1 MSGKIEAGDL
11 FNPAKQDSKL
21 TAAASGLLLAM
32 LIASIMVLLVVFNLY
47 SDLAD
52 VRGVVKGVFPFID
65 RERVAATY
73 NWVGGAPGA
82 ATGFMSETSDTL
94 LSNAGGKRQGQSVVI
109 GRERLVPGNNTWPSP
124 TESVP
129 LTYEFSSSPCNLP
142 TVSNANANAGS
153 LGVGRRPTAAAGGA
167 ERLSAVWKNSN
178 ERMTAG
184 GSGNTGGYTANR
196 NSMRGREAMKDE
208 SSLMDV
214 LHGM

>member
-1 MSGKIEAGDL
+1 MSGNQLEVSDL
-11 FNPAKQDSKL
+11 FNPAKQNSRL

-73 NWVGGAPGA
+73 NWVGGAAGA
-82 ATGFMSETSDTL
+82 STGFMSETSDTL

-109 GRERLVPGNNTWPSP
+109 GRERLVPGNKDWPSP
-124 TESVP
+124 TESAP

-142 TVSNANANAGS
+142 VPGNGNGNSLNVGS
-153 LGVGRRPTAAAGGA
+153 RARPGAAAP

-184 GSGNTGGYTANR
+184 GSSHTGGYTANR